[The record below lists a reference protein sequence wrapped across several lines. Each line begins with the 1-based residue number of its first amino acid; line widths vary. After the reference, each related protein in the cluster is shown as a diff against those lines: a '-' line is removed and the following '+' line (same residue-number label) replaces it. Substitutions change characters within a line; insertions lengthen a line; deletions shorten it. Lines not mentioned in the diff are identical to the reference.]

1 MNFCV
6 RARPVAGAYS
16 SARARLT
23 SPSSE
28 RGSRGTSMGVVFLG
42 PAPPPKIRHS
52 QLKGEEEEAA
62 RGIVVNENAS
72 VWRTSA
78 EIDVKGK

>member
-1 MNFCV
+1 MRCMYV
-6 RARPVAGAYS
+6 LRELADEILRTREARRESILECPCEIDVTVV
-16 SARARLT
+16 RARLT
-23 SPSSE
+23 
-28 RGSRGTSMGVVFLG
+28 GHLYQ
-42 PAPPPKIRHS
+42 IRHS